1 MKKYNY
7 NKRKICI
14 VSTNRADY
22 GHLKNLIYDID
33 NNKNFILKL
42 IVSGSHLSKKHGY
55 SVNEILNDKVS
66 ITKKINLN
74 VEKDFS
80 NKDIIRTLSK
90 AFIKLMRL

>member
-22 GHLKNLIYDID
+22 GHLKNLIFDID
-33 NNKNFILKL
+33 NNKNFTLKL

-55 SVNEILNDKVS
+55 SVNEILNDKFL

-74 VEKDFS
+74 IFH
-80 NKDIIRTLSK
+80 N
-90 AFIKLMRL
+90 